1 MPLVVNTNIASINAQ
16 RNLDTSTNA
25 LQGSVAR
32 LSSGLRITKAS
43 DDAAGLGISETLR
56 AQIRSI
62 NQASRNANDGIS
74 LLQVADGGAANIG
87 NLLARLRELAAQSA
101 SGILGST
108 ERSFLDQEFVAL
120 RSEIDRISSVTEFN
134 NVKLLS
140 GSGNDSLSIQI
151 GFRSSSNDTLS
162 LSLNDLTTSA
172 LALTSTNVST
182 SASALTALASI
193 DSAIS
198 AVASARAT
206 IGSLQNRMM
215 LPSKTWRWRMKT
227 LRLQNHVFEMRTSH
241 SKQPSLRE
249 TRFWCKRVRRFWLR
263 PIFCLRTPSRCCS
276 KVFFVGQDADRPAP
290 TAEK

>member
-1 MPLVVNTNIASINAQ
+1 MPLVVNTNVASINAQ
-16 RNLDTSTNA
+16 RNLDNSTNA

-206 IGSLQNRMM
+206 IGSLQNRIDAAV
-215 LPSKTWRWRMKT
+215 
-227 LRLQNHVFEMRTSH
+227 QNLAVANENITAA
-241 SKQPSLRE
+241 E
-249 TRFWCKRVRRFWLR
+249 
-263 PIFCLRTPSRCCS
+263 SRIR
-276 KVFFVGQDADRPAP
+276 DADIAFE
-290 TAEK
+290 TAVFTRNQILVQAGTSILAQANLLPQNALALLQ

>member
-1 MPLVVNTNIASINAQ
+1 MPLVVNTNVASINAQ
-16 RNLDTSTNA
+16 RNLDTSTNQLA
-25 LQGSVAR
+25 GSVAR

-62 NQASRNANDGIS
+62 NQAARNANDGIS

-172 LALTSTNVST
+172 LSLSSTNVST
-182 SASALTALASI
+182 ASSALAALSNI

-198 AVASARAT
+198 SVASARAT
-206 IGSLQNRMM
+206 IGSLQNRIDAAV
-215 LPSKTWRWRMKT
+215 
-227 LRLQNHVFEMRTSH
+227 QNLAVANENITAA
-241 SKQPSLRE
+241 E
-249 TRFWCKRVRRFWLR
+249 
-263 PIFCLRTPSRCCS
+263 SRIR
-276 KVFFVGQDADRPAP
+276 DADIAFE
-290 TAEK
+290 TAVFTRNQILVQAGTSILAQANLLPQQALALLQ